1 MSGDMLRI
9 DRLLHFLRLAKTR
22 VIAQKVVEAGH
33 LRIDGRAITR
43 ASHGV
48 RVGQVITLALQDRIR
63 VIRVIAL
70 PTRRGPAAEAFA
82 HYDDLSPPSPID
94 DAPANPYRRTIRTG
108 RE

>member
-1 MSGDMLRI
+1 MTSDLLRI
-9 DRLLHFLRLAKTR
+9 DRLLHFLRLTKTR
-22 VIAQKVVEAGH
+22 AIAQKVVEAGH
-33 LRIDGRAITR
+33 LRMDGRPITR
-43 ASHGV
+43 ASQSV

-94 DAPANPYRRTIRTG
+94 DAPAKP
-108 RE
+108 